1 VLKAKP
7 EGRSVLLIYRPM
19 WFMRSIGQRF
29 LGILD
34 RLQRAFHRSPPAFR
48 RGAAMLV
55 DALIVI
61 ESFAVALLFR
71 FNGQV
76 PVDFWR
82 LFWPFAAFSAIAFV
96 LLLNGNGVY
105 QSILRYTGIYQ
116 GVRVLSATAMAA
128 GGLFIAVFA
137 IGPGGF
143 GIMKEVNPVPL
154 SVPLIGSLLAYV
166 QLVAVRLYPRV
177 FYEMSLREVERR
189 TRTAIVGT
197 GEPGVALAGHI
208 WRTAAGEAQ
217 VVGFI
222 SDSRAEVGRH
232 IEGATVLG
240 VVDDLQ
246 GIISQHGID
255 QVIIAKPQAGREEM
269 DWIWRTSIRASAEV
283 KVMPDLGEFLAEGAI
298 RLRELQ
304 IEDLL
309 GREPVDIDLEALS
322 DSINGKRVLVTGAGG
337 SIGKELSRQISRL
350 GPAKL
355 VLLDRDESGLYY
367 LNTELRRE
375 DFFDAEVFVGDV
387 THAERVSFAFETFG
401 PQLVFHA
408 AAYKHVPMM
417 ELQATEAV
425 VNNVLGTLNVA
436 RAAGA
441 YGTSKFIN
449 VSTDKA
455 VNPVN
460 VMGATKRLA
469 EMVVKNLSAEYP
481 ETIYA
486 SVRFGNVLGSRGSV
500 VPTFRQ
506 QIEAGGPVTVTHPDM
521 IRYFMT
527 IPEAVSL
534 ILQAGAMADAYGTYV
549 LEMGRPVAI
558 TDLARKMIEIMGA
571 PNVKIRFVGLRPGEK
586 LKEEL
591 FEEGEEREA
600 TSHPM
605 VFKLSSEN
613 MTPPGDP
620 NFAELIDA
628 MVFHARGQ
636 ETGTSLEYLRRAV
649 PNYSASDLPEKTE
662 SSLDRPL

>member
-1 VLKAKP
+1 MW
-7 EGRSVLLIYRPM
+7 LL
-19 WFMRSIGQRF
+19 QRMGER
-29 LGILD
+29 LLRVVD

-61 ESFAVALLFR
+61 ESFAVTLIVRVA
-71 FNGQV
+71 GDAET
-76 PVDFWR
+76 PFWPF
-82 LFWPFAAFSAIAFV
+82 FWPFAVFSALAYV
-96 LLLNGNGVY
+96 LLLNETGVY
-105 QSILRYTGIYQ
+105 RSILRYTGIYQ
-116 GVRVLSATAMAA
+116 GVQVLSATAIAA
-128 GGLFIAVFA
+128 GGLFLAVFCV
-137 IGPGGF
+137 GPWGF
-143 GIMKEVNPVPL
+143 GFMGRNPVPL
-154 SVPLIGSLLAYV
+154 SVPLVGSVLAYV

-177 FYEMSLREVERR
+177 FYELSLREVGRR
-189 TRTAIVGT
+189 TRVAIVGT

-208 WRTAAGEAQ
+208 WRTAAAETQ
-217 VVGFI
+217 VVGFV
-222 SDSRAEVGRH
+222 SDSRVEVGRRV
-232 IEGATVLG
+232 ESAPVLG
-240 VVDDLQ
+240 VVEDLQ
-246 GIISQHGID
+246 DLISQHGVD
-255 QVIIAKPQAGREEM
+255 QVIIAKPQASREEM

-298 RLRELQ
+298 KLRELQ

-322 DSINGKRVLVTGAGG
+322 GYINGKRILVTGAGG

-375 DFFDAEVFVGDV
+375 DFHDAEVFVGDV
-387 THAERVSFAFETFG
+387 THAERVSFAFETFR

-441 YGTSKFIN
+441 YGTTKFIN

-455 VNPVN
+455 VSPVN

-469 EMVVKNLSAEYP
+469 EMVVRELSLQYP

-534 ILQAGAMADAYGTYV
+534 ILQAGAMAEGYGTYV

-571 PNVKIRFVGLRPGEK
+571 PNVTIKFVGLRPGEK

-591 FEEGEEREA
+591 SEQGEQRDTTA
-600 TSHPM
+600 HPM
-605 VFKLSSEN
+605 VFRLSSEN
-613 MTPPGDP
+613 MSPPGDSNLP
-620 NFAELIDA
+620 ELIDA
-628 MVFHARGQ
+628 MVVCARGQ
-636 ETGTSLEYLRRAV
+636 EGGRALQLLRRAV
-649 PNYSASDLPEKTE
+649 PTYAAADLPEVTE
-662 SSLDRPL
+662 SRIDQHFS

>member
-1 VLKAKP
+1 MW
-7 EGRSVLLIYRPM
+7 LL
-19 WFMRSIGQRF
+19 QRMGER
-29 LGILD
+29 LLDRVD

-61 ESFAVALLFR
+61 ESFAVTLIVRVA
-71 FNGQV
+71 GDTAS
-76 PVDFWR
+76 PPFWPF
-82 LFWPFAAFSAIAFV
+82 FWPFAVFSALAFV
-96 LLLNGNGVY
+96 LLLNANGVY

-116 GVRVLSATAMAA
+116 GVRVLSATAIAA
-128 GGLFIAVFA
+128 GGLSLTVICV
-137 IGPGGF
+137 GPWGF
-143 GIMKEVNPVPL
+143 GLMNFNPVPL
-154 SVPLIGSLLAYV
+154 SVPLMGSVLAYV

-177 FYEMSLREVERR
+177 FYEMSLREVGRR
-189 TRTAIVGT
+189 TRTVIVGT

-208 WRTAAGEAQ
+208 WRTAASETQ
-217 VVGFI
+217 VVGFV
-222 SDSRAEVGRH
+222 SRSPVEVGRQ
-232 IEGATVLG
+232 IEGSPVLG
-240 VVDDLQ
+240 VVGDLEDL
-246 GIISQHGID
+246 IAQHGVD
-255 QVIIAKPQAGREEM
+255 QVIIAMPQAGREEM

-309 GREPVDIDLEALS
+309 GREPVDIDLDALS
-322 DSINGKRVLVTGAGG
+322 GYINSKQVLVTGAGG

-355 VLLDRDESGLYY
+355 ILLDRDESGLYY

-375 DFFDAEVFVGDV
+375 DFYDTEVFVGDV
-387 THAERVSFAFETFG
+387 THSERISYAFETFR
-401 PQLVFHA
+401 PQIVFHA

-417 ELQATEAV
+417 EQQATEAI

-441 YGTSKFIN
+441 YGVSKFIN

-455 VNPVN
+455 VSPVN

-469 EMVVKNLSAEYP
+469 EMVVRDLSLEYP

-534 ILQAGAMADAYGTYV
+534 ILQAGAMAESYGTYV

-571 PNVKIRFVGLRPGEK
+571 PNVTIKFVGLRPGEK

-591 FEEGEEREA
+591 SEEGEQRDTTA
-600 TSHPM
+600 HQM
-605 VFKLSSEN
+605 VFRLSSEN
-613 MTPPGDP
+613 MSPPGDSNLP
-620 NFAELIDA
+620 ELIDA
-628 MVFHARGQ
+628 MVVCARGQ
-636 ETGTSLEYLRRAV
+636 EGGRALQLLRRAV
-649 PNYSASDLPEKTE
+649 PTYAAADLPEVTE
-662 SSLDRPL
+662 SRLDYPL

>member
-1 VLKAKP
+1 MWMFQRA
-7 EGRSVLLIYRPM
+7 GQNLLRLI
-19 WFMRSIGQRF
+19 
-29 LGILD
+29 D

-48 RGAAMLV
+48 RGAAMFV

-61 ESFAVALLFR
+61 ESFAVVLIVRVAGDVETPDWPF
-71 FNGQV
+71 
-76 PVDFWR
+76 
-82 LFWPFAAFSAIAFV
+82 FWPFAVFSAVAFV
-96 LLLNGNGVY
+96 LLLNESGVY
-105 QSILRYTGIYQ
+105 RSILRYTGIYQ
-116 GVRVLSATAMAA
+116 GVQVLSATAIAA
-128 GGLFIAVFA
+128 GGLFLAVFCV
-137 IGPGGF
+137 GPFGF
-143 GIMKEVNPVPL
+143 EFMERNPVPL
-154 SVPLIGSLLAYV
+154 SVPLVGSVLAYV

-177 FYEMSLREVERR
+177 FYELSLREVGRR
-189 TRTAIVGT
+189 TRVAIVGT
-197 GEPGVALAGHI
+197 GQPGVALAGHI
-208 WRTAAGEAQ
+208 WRTAASQTQ
-217 VVGFI
+217 VVGFV
-222 SDSRAEVGRH
+222 SGSRAEVGRQ
-232 IEGATVLG
+232 IEGAVVLG
-240 VVDDLQ
+240 LVEDLKD
-246 GIISQHGID
+246 IISEHGID
-255 QVIIAKPQAGREEM
+255 QVIIARPQAGREEM
-269 DWIWRTSIRASAEV
+269 DWIWRTSTRASAEV
-283 KVMPDLGEFLAEGAI
+283 KVMPDLGEFLAEGTI
-298 RLRELQ
+298 KLRELQ

-309 GREPVDIDLEALS
+309 GREPVNIDLDVLS
-322 DSINGKRVLVTGAGG
+322 DYINGKRVLVTGAGG

-367 LNTELRRE
+367 LNAELRRE
-375 DFFDAEVFVGDV
+375 DFYDAEVFVGDV
-387 THAERVSFAFETFG
+387 TRAERVSFAFETFR

-441 YGTSKFIN
+441 YGTSKFVN

-481 ETIYA
+481 ETVYA

-534 ILQAGAMADAYGTYV
+534 ILQAGAMAEGYGTYV

-571 PNVKIRFVGLRPGEK
+571 PNVKIKFVGLRPGEK

-591 FEEGEEREA
+591 FEEGEERESTA
-600 TSHPM
+600 HPM

-613 MTPPGDP
+613 MNPPGDP
-620 NFAELIDA
+620 NLTELVDA

-636 ETGTSLEYLRRAV
+636 EAGRSLEFLRRAV
-649 PNYSASDLPEKTE
+649 PNYSAGDLPEVTE
-662 SSLDRPL
+662 FDRPL

>member
-1 VLKAKP
+1 MW
-7 EGRSVLLIYRPM
+7 LLQR
-19 WFMRSIGQRF
+19 IGERL
-29 LGILD
+29 LGPVD

-71 FNGQV
+71 FAGKV
-76 PVDFWR
+76 PGDFW
-82 LFWPFAAFSAIAFV
+82 LMFWPFALFSALAFV

-137 IGPGGF
+137 IGPWGF

-154 SVPLIGSLLAYV
+154 SVPLIGSVLAYV

-177 FYEMSLREVERR
+177 FYEMSLREVGRR
-189 TRTAIVGT
+189 TRTVIVGT

-208 WRTAAGEAQ
+208 WRTAASRAQ

-222 SDSRAEVGRH
+222 SQSPEEVGRH
-232 IEGATVLG
+232 IEGAPVLG
-240 VVDDLQ
+240 VVQDLEDL
-246 GIISQHGID
+246 IAQHGID
-255 QVIIAKPQAGREEM
+255 QVIIAMPQAGREEM

-283 KVMPDLGEFLAEGAI
+283 KVMPDLGEYLAEGAI
-298 RLRELQ
+298 KLRELQ

-309 GREPVDIDLEALS
+309 GREPVDIDLDALS
-322 DSINGKRVLVTGAGG
+322 DYINGKRVLVTGAGG

-375 DFFDAEVFVGDV
+375 DFYDTEVFVGDV
-387 THAERVSFAFETFG
+387 THSERVSFAFETFR

-455 VNPVN
+455 VHPVN

-469 EMVVKNLSAEYP
+469 EMVVKKLSLEYP

-534 ILQAGAMADAYGTYV
+534 ILQAGAMAEGYGTYV

-571 PNVKIRFVGLRPGEK
+571 PNVTIKFVGLRPGEK

-591 FEEGEEREA
+591 FEEGEQRDPTA
-600 TSHPM
+600 HQM
-605 VFKLSSEN
+605 VFRLSSEN
-613 MTPPGDP
+613 MSPPGDS
-620 NFAELIDA
+620 NLSELIDA

-636 ETGTSLEYLRRAV
+636 EGGRALQILRRAV
-649 PNYSASDLPEKTE
+649 PNYSAVDLPEVTE
-662 SSLDRPL
+662 SRLDQHFS

>member
-1 VLKAKP
+1 MWLLKRIG
-7 EGRSVLLIYRPM
+7 ERLLGSV
-19 WFMRSIGQRF
+19 
-29 LGILD
+29 D

-61 ESFAVALLFR
+61 ESFAVTLLFR
-71 FNGQV
+71 FAGN
-76 PVDFWR
+76 VDPYFWR
-82 LFWPFAAFSAIAFV
+82 TFWPFAVFSALAFV
-96 LLLNGNGVY
+96 LLLNRNGVY
-105 QSILRYTGIYQ
+105 QSMLRYTGIYQ

-128 GGLFIAVFA
+128 GGLFLAVFCV
-137 IGPGGF
+137 GPEGL
-143 GIMKEVNPVPL
+143 GIMKFNPVPL
-154 SVPLIGSLLAYV
+154 SVPLMGSVLAYV

-177 FYEMSLREVERR
+177 FYEMSLREV
-189 TRTAIVGT
+189 
-197 GEPGVALAGHI
+197 
-208 WRTAAGEAQ
+208 
-217 VVGFI
+217 
-222 SDSRAEVGRH
+222 GRH
-232 IEGATVLG
+232 IEGAPVLG
-240 VVDDLQ
+240 VVQDLEDL
-246 GIISQHGID
+246 IAQHGVD
-255 QVIIAKPQAGREEM
+255 QVIIAMPQAGREEM

-283 KVMPDLGEFLAEGAI
+283 KVMPDLGEYLAEGAI
-298 RLRELQ
+298 KLRELQ

-322 DSINGKRVLVTGAGG
+322 GYINGKRVLVTGAGG

-367 LNTELRRE
+367 LNTELRHE
-375 DFFDAEVFVGDV
+375 DFHDAEVFVGDV
-387 THAERVSFAFETFG
+387 THAERVSFAFETFR

-441 YGTSKFIN
+441 YGTTKFIN

-455 VNPVN
+455 VSPVN

-469 EMVVKNLSAEYP
+469 EMVVRELSLQYP

-534 ILQAGAMADAYGTYV
+534 ILQAGAMAEGYGTYV

-571 PNVKIRFVGLRPGEK
+571 PNVTIKFVGLRPGEK

-591 FEEGEEREA
+591 SEQGEQRDTTA
-600 TSHPM
+600 HPM
-605 VFKLSSEN
+605 VFRLSSEN
-613 MTPPGDP
+613 MSPPGDSNLP
-620 NFAELIDA
+620 ELIDA
-628 MVFHARGQ
+628 MVVCARGQ
-636 ETGTSLEYLRRAV
+636 EGGRALQLLRRAV
-649 PNYSASDLPEKTE
+649 PTYAAADLPEVTE
-662 SSLDRPL
+662 SRIDHPL

>member
-1 VLKAKP
+1 MW
-7 EGRSVLLIYRPM
+7 LLQR
-19 WFMRSIGQRF
+19 IGER
-29 LGILD
+29 LLDRVD

-61 ESFAVALLFR
+61 ESFAVTLIVRIA
-71 FNGQV
+71 GDTAGS
-76 PVDFWR
+76 PPFWPF
-82 LFWPFAAFSAIAFV
+82 FWPFAVFSALAFV

-137 IGPGGF
+137 IGPWGF

-154 SVPLIGSLLAYV
+154 SVPLIGSVLAYV

-177 FYEMSLREVERR
+177 FYELSLREVGRR
-189 TRTAIVGT
+189 TRVAIVGT

-208 WRTAAGEAQ
+208 WRTSASETQ

-222 SDSRAEVGRH
+222 SDSRVEVGRR
-232 IEGATVLG
+232 IESAPVLG
-240 VVDDLQ
+240 IVEDLADL
-246 GIISQHGID
+246 IAQHGID
-255 QVIIAKPQAGREEM
+255 QVIIAMPQAGREEM
-269 DWIWRTSIRASAEV
+269 DRIWRTSIRASAEV
-283 KVMPDLGEFLAEGAI
+283 KVMPDLGEYLAEGAI

-309 GREPVDIDLEALS
+309 GRESVDIDLDALS
-322 DSINGKRVLVTGAGG
+322 DYINSKRVLVTGAGG

-355 VLLDRDESGLYY
+355 ILLDRDESGLYY

-375 DFFDAEVFVGDV
+375 DFYDTEVFVGDV
-387 THAERVSFAFETFG
+387 THSERVSFAFETFR

-417 ELQATEAV
+417 EQQATEAI

-455 VNPVN
+455 VSPVN

-469 EMVVKNLSAEYP
+469 EM
-481 ETIYA
+481 
-486 SVRFGNVLGSRGSV
+486 
-500 VPTFRQ
+500 
-506 QIEAGGPVTVTHPDM
+506 
-521 IRYFMT
+521 
-527 IPEAVSL
+527 
-534 ILQAGAMADAYGTYV
+534 
-549 LEMGRPVAI
+549 
-558 TDLARKMIEIMGA
+558 
-571 PNVKIRFVGLRPGEK
+571 
-586 LKEEL
+586 
-591 FEEGEEREA
+591 
-600 TSHPM
+600 
-605 VFKLSSEN
+605 
-613 MTPPGDP
+613 
-620 NFAELIDA
+620 
-628 MVFHARGQ
+628 
-636 ETGTSLEYLRRAV
+636 
-649 PNYSASDLPEKTE
+649 
-662 SSLDRPL
+662 

>member
-1 VLKAKP
+1 MW
-7 EGRSVLLIYRPM
+7 LLRRM
-19 WFMRSIGQRF
+19 GERL
-29 LGILD
+29 LGPVD
-34 RLQRAFHRSPPAFR
+34 RLQRAFHRSPPALR

-61 ESFAVALLFR
+61 ESFAVTLIVRVA
-71 FNGQV
+71 GDTAS
-76 PVDFWR
+76 PPFWPF
-82 LFWPFAAFSAIAFV
+82 FWPFAVFSALAFV
-96 LLLNGNGVY
+96 LLLNRNGVY
-105 QSILRYTGIYQ
+105 QSMLRYTGIYQ

-128 GGLFIAVFA
+128 GGLFLAVFCV
-137 IGPGGF
+137 GPEGF
-143 GIMKEVNPVPL
+143 GIMKFNPVPL
-154 SVPLIGSLLAYV
+154 SVPLMGSVLAYV

-177 FYEMSLREVERR
+177 FYEMSLREVGRR
-189 TRTAIVGT
+189 TRTVIVGT

-208 WRTAAGEAQ
+208 WRTAASKTQ
-217 VVGFI
+217 VVGFVTRSTI
-222 SDSRAEVGRH
+222 EVGRQ
-232 IEGATVLG
+232 IEGAPVLG
-240 VVDDLQ
+240 VVENLEDL
-246 GIISQHGID
+246 IAQHGID
-255 QVIIAKPQAGREEM
+255 QVIIAMPQAGREEM

-283 KVMPDLGEFLAEGAI
+283 KVMPDLGEYLAEGAI
-298 RLRELQ
+298 KLRELQ

-309 GREPVDIDLEALS
+309 GREPVDIDLDALS
-322 DSINGKRVLVTGAGG
+322 GYINGKRVLVTGAGG

-375 DFFDAEVFVGDV
+375 DFYDTEVFVGDV
-387 THAERVSFAFETFG
+387 THSERVSFAFETFE

-417 ELQATEAV
+417 ELQATEAI

-441 YGTSKFIN
+441 YGTKRFIN

-469 EMVVKNLSAEYP
+469 EMIVRKLSFEYP

-534 ILQAGAMADAYGTYV
+534 ILQAGAMAEGYGTYV

-571 PNVKIRFVGLRPGEK
+571 PNVAIKFVGLRPGEK

-591 FEEGEEREA
+591 SEEGEQMDPTA
-600 TSHPM
+600 HQM
-605 VFKLSSEN
+605 VFRLSSEN
-613 MTPPGDP
+613 MSPPDDS
-620 NFAELIDA
+620 NLTELIDA
-628 MVFHARGQ
+628 MVYHSRGQ
-636 ETGTSLEYLRRAV
+636 EGGRALEFLRRAV
-649 PNYSASDLPEKTE
+649 PNYSALDLPEVTE
-662 SSLDRPL
+662 SRLDYPL

>member
-1 VLKAKP
+1 MWLLQRIG
-7 EGRSVLLIYRPM
+7 ERLLGRV
-19 WFMRSIGQRF
+19 
-29 LGILD
+29 D

-61 ESFAVALLFR
+61 ESFAVTLIVRVA
-71 FNGQV
+71 GDTAS
-76 PVDFWR
+76 PPFWPF
-82 LFWPFAAFSAIAFV
+82 FWPFAVFSALAFV
-96 LLLNGNGVY
+96 LLLNANGVY

-116 GVRVLSATAMAA
+116 GVRVLSATAIAA
-128 GGLFIAVFA
+128 GGLSLTVICV
-137 IGPGGF
+137 GPWGF
-143 GIMKEVNPVPL
+143 GLMDFNPVPL
-154 SVPLIGSLLAYV
+154 SVPLMGSVLAYV

-177 FYEMSLREVERR
+177 FYEMSLREVGRR
-189 TRTAIVGT
+189 TRTVIVGT

-208 WRTAAGEAQ
+208 WRTSAAETQ
-217 VVGFI
+217 VVGFV
-222 SDSRAEVGRH
+222 SRSPVEVGRQ
-232 IEGATVLG
+232 IEGSPVLG
-240 VVDDLQ
+240 VVENLEAL
-246 GIISQHGID
+246 IAQHGID
-255 QVIIAKPQAGREEM
+255 QVIIAMPQAGREEM

-298 RLRELQ
+298 KLRELQ

-309 GREPVDIDLEALS
+309 GREPVDIDLDALS
-322 DSINGKRVLVTGAGG
+322 DYINGNRVLVTGAGG

-375 DFFDAEVFVGDV
+375 DFYDTEVFVGDV
-387 THAERVSFAFETFG
+387 THSERVSFAFETFR

-417 ELQATEAV
+417 EQQATEAI

-455 VNPVN
+455 VSPVN

-469 EMVVKNLSAEYP
+469 EMVVRELSLEYP

-506 QIEAGGPVTVTHPDM
+506 QIEAGGPVTVTHPNM

-534 ILQAGAMADAYGTYV
+534 ILQAGAMAESYGTYV

-571 PNVKIRFVGLRPGEK
+571 PNVTIKFVGLRPGEK

-591 FEEGEEREA
+591 SEDGEQRDTTA
-600 TSHPM
+600 HQM
-605 VFKLSSEN
+605 VFRLSSEN
-613 MTPPGDP
+613 MSPPGDS
-620 NFAELIDA
+620 NLSELIDA

-636 ETGTSLEYLRRAV
+636 EGGRALQLLRRAV
-649 PNYSASDLPEKTE
+649 PNYSAADLPEVTE
-662 SSLDRPL
+662 SKIDYPL

>member
-1 VLKAKP
+1 MW
-7 EGRSVLLIYRPM
+7 LL
-19 WFMRSIGQRF
+19 QRMGER
-29 LGILD
+29 LLRAVD

-55 DALIVI
+55 DALIVV
-61 ESFAVALLFR
+61 ESFAVVLIVR
-71 FNGQV
+71 VNGDAEK
-76 PVDFWR
+76 PDFF
-82 LFWPFAAFSAIAFV
+82 LFWPFAVFSALAFV
-96 LLLNGNGVY
+96 LLLNESGVY
-105 QSILRYTGIYQ
+105 RSILRYTGIYQ
-116 GVRVLSATAMAA
+116 GVQVLSATAIAA
-128 GGLFIAVFA
+128 GGLFLAVFCV
-137 IGPGGF
+137 GPYGF
-143 GIMKEVNPVPL
+143 GITEGNPVPL
-154 SVPLIGSLLAYV
+154 SVPLVGSVLAYV

-177 FYEMSLREVERR
+177 FYELSLREVGRR
-189 TRTAIVGT
+189 TRVAIVGT

-208 WRTAAGEAQ
+208 WRTSASETQ

-222 SDSRAEVGRH
+222 SDSRVEVGRR
-232 IEGATVLG
+232 IESAPVLG
-240 VVDDLQ
+240 IVEDLADL
-246 GIISQHGID
+246 IAQHGID
-255 QVIIAKPQAGREEM
+255 QVIIAMPQAGREEM
-269 DWIWRTSIRASAEV
+269 DRIWRTSIRASAEV
-283 KVMPDLGEFLAEGAI
+283 KVMPDLGEYLAEGAI

-309 GREPVDIDLEALS
+309 GREPVDIDLDALS
-322 DSINGKRVLVTGAGG
+322 GYINGKRVLVTGAGG

-367 LNTELRRE
+367 LTTELRRE
-375 DFFDAEVFVGDV
+375 DFYDAEVFVGDV
-387 THAERVSFAFETFG
+387 THSERVSFAFETFS

-425 VNNVLGTLNVA
+425 VNNVHGTLNVA

-441 YGTSKFIN
+441 YGTTKFIN

-469 EMVVKNLSAEYP
+469 EMVVKNLAVEYP
-481 ETIYA
+481 ETVYA

-534 ILQAGAMADAYGTYV
+534 ILQAGAMAERYGTYV

-571 PNVKIRFVGLRPGEK
+571 PNVTIKFVGLRPGEK

-591 FEEGEEREA
+591 FEEGEERVPTA
-600 TSHPM
+600 HQM
-605 VFKLSSEN
+605 VFRLSSEN
-613 MTPPGDP
+613 MSPPDDS
-620 NFAELIDA
+620 NLSDLIDA

-636 ETGTSLEYLRRAV
+636 ENGRALQLLRQAV
-649 PNYSASDLPEKTE
+649 PNYSAADLPEASE
-662 SSLDRPL
+662 NRLDYPL

>member
-1 VLKAKP
+1 MW
-7 EGRSVLLIYRPM
+7 LLQR
-19 WFMRSIGQRF
+19 IGER
-29 LGILD
+29 LLDRVD

-61 ESFAVALLFR
+61 ESFAVTLIVRVA
-71 FNGQV
+71 GDTAG
-76 PVDFWR
+76 PP
-82 LFWPFAAFSAIAFV
+82 FWPFFCPFAVFSALAFV
-96 LLLNGNGVY
+96 LLLNRNGVY
-105 QSILRYTGIYQ
+105 QSMLRYTGIYQ

-128 GGLFIAVFA
+128 GGLSLAVLCV
-137 IGPGGF
+137 GPEGF
-143 GIMKEVNPVPL
+143 GIMKFNPVPL
-154 SVPLIGSLLAYV
+154 SVPLMGSVLAYV

-177 FYEMSLREVERR
+177 FYEMSLREVGRR
-189 TRTAIVGT
+189 TRTVIVGT
-197 GEPGVALAGHI
+197 GEAGVALAGHI
-208 WRTAAGEAQ
+208 WRTSAAETQ
-217 VVGFI
+217 VVGFV
-222 SDSRAEVGRH
+222 SSSHAEVGRH
-232 IEGATVLG
+232 IEGSPVLG
-240 VVDDLQ
+240 VVEDL
-246 GIISQHGID
+246 GDLIAQHGID
-255 QVIIAKPQAGREEM
+255 QVIIAMPQAGREEM

-298 RLRELQ
+298 KLRELQ

-309 GREPVDIDLEALS
+309 GREPVEVFDLDALS
-322 DSINGKRVLVTGAGG
+322 DYINGKRVLVTGAGG

-355 VLLDRDESGLYY
+355 VLLDRGESGLYY

-375 DFFDAEVFVGDV
+375 DFHDAEVFGGDV
-387 THAERVSFAFETFG
+387 THAERVSFAFEDFR
-401 PQLVFHA
+401 PQLVCHA

-436 RAAGA
+436 RGAGA

-469 EMVVKNLSAEYP
+469 EMVVRKLSLEYP

-534 ILQAGAMADAYGTYV
+534 ILQAGTMAEGYSTYV

-571 PNVKIRFVGLRPGEK
+571 PNVKMKFVGLRPGEK

-591 FEEGEEREA
+591 FEEGEERES

-613 MTPPGDP
+613 MTPPGDS
-620 NFAELIDA
+620 NFAEMIDA
-628 MVFHARGQ
+628 IVFHARGQ
-636 ETGTSLEYLRRAV
+636 EAGRSLEYLRRTV
-649 PNYSASDLPEKTE
+649 PNYSAGDLPEVSE

>member
-1 VLKAKP
+1 MW
-7 EGRSVLLIYRPM
+7 LLQR
-19 WFMRSIGQRF
+19 IGER
-29 LGILD
+29 LLDRVD

-61 ESFAVALLFR
+61 ESFAVTLIVRVA
-71 FNGQV
+71 GDTAG
-76 PVDFWR
+76 PPFWPF
-82 LFWPFAAFSAIAFV
+82 FWPFAVFSALAFV
-96 LLLNGNGVY
+96 LLLNANGVY

-128 GGLFIAVFA
+128 GGLSLTVICV
-137 IGPGGF
+137 GPWGF
-143 GIMKEVNPVPL
+143 GLMDFNPVPL
-154 SVPLIGSLLAYV
+154 SVPLMGSVLAYV

-177 FYEMSLREVERR
+177 FYEMSLREVGRR
-189 TRTAIVGT
+189 TRTVIVGT

-208 WRTAAGEAQ
+208 WRTAASETQ
-217 VVGFI
+217 VVGFV
-222 SDSRAEVGRH
+222 SRSPVEVGRH
-232 IEGATVLG
+232 IEGSPVLG
-240 VVDDLQ
+240 VVEDLEEL
-246 GIISQHGID
+246 IAQHGID
-255 QVIIAKPQAGREEM
+255 QVIIAMPQASREEM

-283 KVMPDLGEFLAEGAI
+283 KVMPDLGEYLAEGAI
-298 RLRELQ
+298 KLRELQ

-309 GREPVDIDLEALS
+309 GREPVDIDLDALS
-322 DSINGKRVLVTGAGG
+322 DYINSKRVLVTGAGG

-355 VLLDRDESGLYY
+355 ILLDRDESGLYY

-375 DFFDAEVFVGDV
+375 DFYDTEVFVGDV
-387 THAERVSFAFETFG
+387 THSERVSFAFETFR

-417 ELQATEAV
+417 EQQATEAI

-441 YGTSKFIN
+441 YMTSKFIN

-455 VNPVN
+455 VSPVN

-469 EMVVKNLSAEYP
+469 EMVVRDLSLEYP

-534 ILQAGAMADAYGTYV
+534 ILQAGAMTEGYGTYV

-558 TDLARKMIEIMGA
+558 TELARKMIEIMGA
-571 PNVKIRFVGLRPGEK
+571 PNVTIKFVGLRPGEK

-591 FEEGEEREA
+591 SEEGEQRD
-600 TSHPM
+600 TTDHQM

-613 MTPPGDP
+613 MSPPGDS
-620 NFAELIDA
+620 NLSELIDA

-636 ETGTSLEYLRRAV
+636 EGGRALQLLRRAV
-649 PNYSASDLPEKTE
+649 PNYSAMDLPEITE
-662 SSLDRPL
+662 RRIDYPL